1 MAKKKKSELEI
12 FTNMIL
18 GKGKYKKG
26 WDWLGKQREFARQE
40 AANQKQRV
48 PLKSAGTGKVY
59 ASDAWKGYT
68 DKPGGQRLVI
78 SGTPS
83 AVQPDLKR
91 KMTQPTDVHK
101 PSYLVSTPLPSVDT
115 SSWTSEELP
124 PARDHRTISDIADPT
139 VRDTYERL
147 NRNIWGN
154 TGRVSGPEDL
164 LYPPAYPHQQA
175 GGKHWSEDVSRVNQ
189 EPRSKNSGWVS
200 KMVLGDQHPPSSSI
214 GYLPNRQS
222 VGDAWTDAMRHRT
235 YNPDIYQMRNPVGE
249 DLWGRPVTQAQAD
262 RVTDLQ
268 PNYGDPRRSYVFG
281 DTMAPGVGSV
291 PLSATAVSPT
301 FRPENVNKRS
311 LLNMGNILNRM
322 GRTFQGIDDRL
333 ERNRINRLM
342 NRTNNPY
349 YGRGLY

>member
-1 MAKKKKSELEI
+1 MAKKKKSELEVL
-12 FTNMIL
+12 TKMIL
-18 GKGKYKKG
+18 DKGKYKKA
-26 WDWLGKQREFARQE
+26 WDWLGERREFARQE

-48 PLKSAGTGKVY
+48 PLKSAGSGKVY

-83 AVQPDLKR
+83 AVQPALKR
-91 KMTQPTDVHK
+91 KMTQPTDIHK

-124 PARDHRTISDIADPT
+124 PVRDHRTISDIADPT
-139 VRDTYERL
+139 VRGTYERL

-164 LYPPAYPHQQA
+164 LYPPAYPHQKA

-200 KMVLGDQHPPSSSI
+200 SMVLGDQ
-214 GYLPNRQS
+214 RQ
-222 VGDAWTDAMRHRT
+222 
-235 YNPDIYQMRNPVGE
+235 PIGE

-311 LLNMGNILNRM
+311 LINMGNILNRM

-349 YGRGLY
+349 YSRGLY